1 MEEKVKL
8 EKVQALQLFK
18 QKEKTDQAKKV
29 CYHYNRLSIAM
40 HNIYFKFYMLF
51 LVALSE
57 FHRENSQA

>member
-29 CYHYNRLSIAM
+29 L
-40 HNIYFKFYMLF
+40 L
-51 LVALSE
+51 L
-57 FHRENSQA
+57 Q